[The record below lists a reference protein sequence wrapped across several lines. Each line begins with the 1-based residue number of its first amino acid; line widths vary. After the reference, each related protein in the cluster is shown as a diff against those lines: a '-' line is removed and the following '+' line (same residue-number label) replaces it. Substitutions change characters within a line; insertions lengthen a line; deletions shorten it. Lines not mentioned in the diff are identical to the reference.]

1 MLCLLKKFIP
11 ALLPFVAVILFTSE
25 QFSDDGRAGYTGS
38 PGETDCTTCHASFP
52 VNSGGGSIT
61 FQNPGMPLNEYIAG
75 QTYAMSVTV
84 SRTSNNLFG
93 FGFEALTNLNDNAG
107 TLLITDAASTQIKT
121 RVVTSVTRRNVVH
134 QLNAGA
140 ASGSKTFNFSWT
152 APASGSGP
160 VGFYFAGVAADGN
173 ANDNN
178 DYVYKSNL
186 TVTEQLCPVPNQPNP
201 ISGSSNIC
209 RGATQNYSIN
219 PVVGATSYTWIVP
232 TGWIGTSSSNSISV
246 VTNSTSGTV
255 QVVANNSCGS
265 SLPVTLFVTVTN
277 TMANAGSDQTICE
290 GSSISLGGNPSASG
304 GVTPY
309 TYSWSPALSL
319 NDSTAANPLS
329 TISNATGFSL
339 TVTDFN
345 GCTATD
351 NIFIYIL
358 PAPPLSIALVNDTF
372 FASLNGTI
380 QWFLN
385 SSILAAD
392 TLSYFV
398 PDSSGI
404 YQASTTYQNGC
415 TVYSNNLIFNTV
427 GIKEQEIDPLFNI
440 FPNPAKNQL
449 NIHTPEA
456 LLPLT
461 LKIFQLNGSILL
473 DVHLQDQSNIVNIS
487 EFTEGIYIMMLKHDS
502 IIRYQKF
509 TIIR

>member
-1 MLCLLKKFIP
+1 MANHHRKLIT
-11 ALLPFVAVILFTSE
+11 ALLPFFAVILFTSE

-52 VNSGGGSIT
+52 VNSGGGNIT

-75 QTYAMSVTV
+75 QTYTMSVTV

-107 TLLITDAASTQIKT
+107 TLLITDAAATQIKT

-178 DYVYKSNL
+178 DYVYKSSL
-186 TVTEQLCPVPNQPNP
+186 TVTEQVCPVPVQPNP
-201 ISGSSNIC
+201 ISGSASIC
-209 RGATQNYSIN
+209 NNSTENYSIN
-219 PVVGATSYTWIVP
+219 PVIGATSYTWMMP
-232 TGWIGTSSSNSISV
+232 TGWTGTSSTNSISV
-246 VTNSTSGTV
+246 AANSTSGTI

-265 SLPVTLFVTVTN
+265 SLPVSIFIDVTS
-277 TMANAGSDQTICE
+277 MIANAGSDQTICE
-290 GSSISLGGNPSASG
+290 GSSVSLGGNPSASG
-304 GVTPY
+304 GVMPY
-309 TYSWSPALSL
+309 TYSWSTAFSL
-319 NDSTAANPLS
+319 NDSTAANPLATLS
-329 TISNATGFSL
+329 TATGFSL
-339 TVTDFN
+339 TVTDSN
-345 GCTATD
+345 SCTATD
-351 NIFIYIL
+351 NVFINVL

-372 FASLNGTI
+372 FASLNGTF

-385 SSILAAD
+385 SAILAPD
-392 TLSYFV
+392 TLSYLV

-404 YQASTTYQNGC
+404 YQASMTYPNGC

-427 GIKEQEIDPLFNI
+427 GIKEQGIDPFFKI
-440 FPNPAKNQL
+440 FPNPADNQL
-449 NIHTPEA
+449 NIHTTEA

-473 DVHLQDQSNIVNIS
+473 DEHLKDQSNIVNIS
-487 EFTEGIYIMMLKHDS
+487 KFTEGVYIMILKHDS